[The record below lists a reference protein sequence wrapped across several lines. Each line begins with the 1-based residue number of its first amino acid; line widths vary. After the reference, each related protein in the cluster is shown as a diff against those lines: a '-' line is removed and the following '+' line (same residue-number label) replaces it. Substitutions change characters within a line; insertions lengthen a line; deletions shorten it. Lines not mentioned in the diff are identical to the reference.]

1 MALHVYGVVSAAA
14 PLPGVLRGRREAPV
28 RLVAHGDLA
37 AVVSEVDADARVG
50 RDDLLAHARVL
61 ESLVEA
67 STVLPVRFGV
77 IVETDEEVARNVL
90 EPGESGLTELLHSF
104 DGLIQLTVKAYHDQ
118 DEALK
123 HLLRERSELRVL
135 RDHTGKGP
143 AFYPAQ
149 LRLGEA
155 IAAGLE
161 TLVSSDAAMLDD
173 QLIGIAE
180 RMVLETSP
188 VRTKFLMQRCWCS
201 GRPAP
206 GRMKRLR
213 DLAERCRT
221 AFGCATSARS
231 PRTRLLTASW
241 QVSRYGPDHRYSH
254 LAAGSGEGRCLDC

>member
-14 PLPGVLRGRREAPV
+14 PLPGVLRGRREASV
-28 RLVAHGDLA
+28 RLVAYGDLA

-50 RDDLLAHARVL
+50 RDDLVAHARVL

-135 RDHTGKGP
+135 RDQTGKGP

-161 TLVSSDAAMLDD
+161 TLVSSDAAMLHD
-173 QLIGIAE
+173 QLTGIAE
-180 RMVLETSP
+180 RMVLGDVTGQNQVLNAALLVQRSA
-188 VRTKFLMQRCWCS
+188 RTRTDEAIARLSRTL
-201 GRPAP
+201 PD
-206 GRMKRLR
+206 RLR
-213 DLAERCRT
+213 LRYIGPQPPYSFVDGELA
-221 AFGCATSARS
+221 
-231 PRTRLLTASW
+231 
-241 QVSRYGPDHRYSH
+241 
-254 LAAGSGEGRCLDC
+254 GEPVWA